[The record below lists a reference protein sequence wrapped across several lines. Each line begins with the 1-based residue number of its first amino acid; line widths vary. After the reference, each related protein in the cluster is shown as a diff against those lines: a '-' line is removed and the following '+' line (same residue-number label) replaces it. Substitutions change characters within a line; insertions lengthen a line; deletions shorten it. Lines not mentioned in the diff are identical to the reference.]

1 MNSNKSSNNKVGI
14 KNKHVDTPEIEFNI
28 SKIKHLKKKFSSSP
42 KLHKIYSVNDSP
54 KIKNN
59 SFYFNNMYKNKV
71 NEISFYTKRTSNSQF
86 KNRNSS
92 SNNYISPKTLSQENT
107 DRKKQQFMQIYNLK
121 FEKDKIQRK
130 NTIVNMLIN
139 TKDNIKLNKIENNI
153 KKAINNMRK
162 KIEKTKT
169 KRMSN
174 NQITEKIKNKLRSSP
189 SLKFIK
195 IKSIQKNKKKR
206 KSENSFLMKNIYNKS
221 FTSNKIISKKR
232 KISFDYSLQQ
242 KKNIMKKLKH
252 KIFNNKNK
260 ISIINLNTSINEEIE
275 NKDDKGYAFYPN
287 SYFILIFDLLL
298 TISVLYT
305 FIEIPLNIAKNKD
318 IREVGPIFKEIIH
331 YIIDLIF
338 LLDFIICFFRGYYN
352 SEMEI
357 IINNKKIFFNYI
369 KNHFLYD
376 LLEGFP
382 LYTIIRIFMKQNK
395 TIYLMYSQIESI
407 SITFL
412 LFIKPLKIFKIIK
425 RKNNKF
431 LEELLMH
438 FNDNYN
444 LERLFK
450 FLIYFFIFFLFV
462 HLFICLHIY
471 LALQSY
477 PNWLIHIDI
486 LNENFLTKYLA
497 SFYFLMTTMT
507 TVGYGDIICISFI
520 ERIYHIILLVIGTL
534 LYTFLVSKIGNYL
547 RDESHEQTKL
557 DKDLNILENIRIT
570 YPNMPFKLYSKIK
583 NHLLTIFKKRK
594 KIGISLLIDG
604 VPDAIKNDLLFKI
617 YSKVINGFTIFK
629 GVKNSN
635 FIIQMLTSFIPIIV
649 KKEEIIFLE
658 GEIIQ
663 NIVFVKD
670 GRLALELVIDLNEP
684 FKSIEKYVENN
695 FIGISR
701 EEEFKKYSSNNGQK
715 SMMNLPEINYNDL
728 KTRINDIINIEK
740 VTLINN
746 SRFDN
751 NGLSIDLGRLDFSQK
766 EIEQNQLKDLQI
778 IKIIDIRKNEHFGD
792 VHLFMEKPSP
802 FTLKVKSRIAELLFL
817 RKNSAISMSKNFQN
831 IWRKIET
838 KSFHNLVS
846 IKKLTF
852 KILKRYL
859 TTHYNPRN
867 EMEANTL
874 FNLEKNFISN
884 ISFSEKYA
892 SHKVSMNKSNF
903 NSSNIRSPNMNRS
916 SNSISRKSG
925 SKINVSD
932 KIKLKSSFNKQKL
945 IILNNSQKCK
955 NDSVEIIN
963 DRLNLSS
970 DSLKSNSYHSS
981 HFKTSKFFSPKNLAE
996 NQQIP
1001 VININQ
1007 ENEEEENDKVTNLIN
1022 NEITSKSFI
1031 KKSIKIN
1038 MNSAFS
1044 FKNDN
1049 QSSKFLKMSK
1059 NSTDIINNGLDSKKQ
1074 SDKTLTCESF
1084 EKQHT
1089 IKCSNKSLLNTI
1101 FNNNDEDSLFVTLED
1116 VNKNFSKKIRKRL
1129 KKRKK
1134 IQKLKELLKL
1144 QKLKISKNLKELYLN
1159 QMIQKQNSKIKI
1171 DSNIS
1176 NQCLPD
1182 NSTYSSDIK
1191 QVSQILDSSE
1201 EESTQIQSNFKFK
1214 NNSLKII
1221 VSESFQIKSS
1231 YNNINLLTKGE
1242 IIRNL
1247 NYKLCLDNLIK
1258 QTLNGNIVNE
1268 DIYKSNNSIKAQ
1280 NTKKSKF
1287 KKVKFKNCNENDFNN
1302 NNNNNIN
1309 RINNNNNNNNN
1320 NNSNNNSNNNII
1332 LFDKISTKSNKYR
1345 HSEKSL
1351 RDYFLNI
1358 LEQNDK
1364 NKNIYRFFKEDLEDI
1379 GSLKLKK
1386 KKKAKKSK
1394 DLKDKKKEGKELLY
1408 EKKLD
1413 KKNIQIINDSYNNV
1427 TDKQITSTL
1436 NALNEYEKDKG
1447 KNKESKLAYINQQ
1460 NFNSYE
1466 KIVQRNNLEKKNTN
1480 NCLVF

>member
-14 KNKHVDTPEIEFNI
+14 KNKHVDMPEIEFNI

-174 NQITEKIKNKLRSSP
+174 NQITENIKNKLRSSP

-507 TVGYGDIICISFI
+507 TVGYGDIVCISFI

-570 YPNMPFKLYSKIK
+570 HPNMPFKLYSKIK

-594 KIGISLLIDG
+594 KVGISLLING

-635 FIIQMLTSFIPIIV
+635 FIIQMLTSFIPILV

-684 FKSIEKYVENN
+684 FQSIERYVENN

-715 SMMNLPEINYNDL
+715 AMMNLPEINFNGL
-728 KTRINDIINIEK
+728 KSRINDIINIDK
-740 VTLINN
+740 TTLINN
-746 SRFDN
+746 SRIEN
-751 NGLSIDLGRLDFSQK
+751 NGISIDLGRMDFTQK
-766 EIEQNQLKDLQI
+766 EIDPSQLKDLQI

-792 VHLFMEKPSP
+792 VHLFLEKPSP
-802 FTLKVKSRIAELLFL
+802 FTLKVKSRIAELLLL
-817 RKNSAISMSKNFQN
+817 RKSSAIFMSKNFHN

-852 KILKRYL
+852 KILKQYL
-859 TTHYNPRN
+859 NTHYYPRTD
-867 EMEANTL
+867 MEANTL
-874 FNLEKNFISN
+874 FNLDKNFISN
-884 ISFSEKYA
+884 ISLTDNYA
-892 SHKVSMNKSNF
+892 SHKVSMNKSIF
-903 NSSNIRSPNMNRS
+903 NSSNIRSPNMNINKS
-916 SNSISRKSG
+916 FNSISKNSG
-925 SKINVSD
+925 SKNNTLDNIN
-932 KIKLKSSFNKQKL
+932 LKSPINKKKL
-945 IILNNSQKCK
+945 FIGYNSNRWKNNSIEIF
-955 NDSVEIIN
+955 NDN
-963 DRLNLSS
+963 FDLSS
-970 DSLKSNSYHSS
+970 DSINSNSYHSS

-1007 ENEEEENDKVTNLIN
+1007 VNEEEEKDKVTDLVN
-1022 NEITSKSFI
+1022 NEISSKSFKKNII
-1031 KKSIKIN
+1031 KRN
-1038 MNSAFS
+1038 TNSAFS
-1044 FKNDN
+1044 FKNNN
-1049 QSSKFLKMSK
+1049 QSSNLLKISK
-1059 NSTDIINNGLDSKKQ
+1059 NSSDIINSGLDSKKQ
-1074 SDKTLTCESF
+1074 SDKTINSESF
-1084 EKQHT
+1084 EKQKT
-1089 IKCSNKSLLNTI
+1089 IKYSNNDVENTKI
-1101 FNNNDEDSLFVTLED
+1101 NKNDEDFLIFTLED
-1116 VNKNFSKKIRKRL
+1116 VNKNFSKRIKKRL

-1144 QKLKISKNLKELYLN
+1144 QKFKINKNLIELYLK
-1159 QMIQKQNSKIKI
+1159 QIMQKQNSKTKI
-1171 DSNIS
+1171 DSKIS
-1176 NQCLPD
+1176 NQYLPD
-1182 NSTYSSDIK
+1182 NPTYSSDIN

-1201 EESTQIQSNFKFK
+1201 EESTQIQNNIKFK
-1214 NNSLKII
+1214 NNSLKI
-1221 VSESFQIKSS
+1221 VVTESFQIKSS
-1231 YNNINLLTKGE
+1231 YTNINLLTKGE
-1242 IIRNL
+1242 VIRNI
-1247 NYKLCLDNLIK
+1247 NYKYYLENFIK
-1258 QTLNGNIVNE
+1258 QTLIGNIVNE
-1268 DIYKSNNSIKAQ
+1268 DIFKSNYSTRTPNNKQ
-1280 NTKKSKF
+1280 SKY
-1287 KKVKFKNCNENDFNN
+1287 KMVKFKSGYETNS
-1302 NNNNNIN
+1302 NNNNNIF
-1309 RINNNNNNNNN
+1309 
-1320 NNSNNNSNNNII
+1320 
-1332 LFDKISTKSNKYR
+1332 LFDKMSSKLNKYK
-1345 HSEKSL
+1345 HSEKTL
-1351 RDYFLNI
+1351 RNYGLNI
-1358 LEQNDK
+1358 LEKKNK
-1364 NKNIYRFFKEDLEDI
+1364 NKNIHRHFKKDVEDS
-1379 GSLKLKK
+1379 GNLKLYENI
-1386 KKKAKKSK
+1386 KAQKQKN
-1394 DLKDKKKEGKELLY
+1394 LKDNKKEGKDLKFS
-1408 EKKLD
+1408 KKID
-1413 KKNIQIINDSYNNV
+1413 KKNSGQNINDSCNNV
-1427 TDKQITSTL
+1427 NDKIFLSTL
-1436 NALNEYEKDKG
+1436 NVLNEYEKESDQ
-1447 KNKESKLAYINQQ
+1447 NKENKFAYLDQQ

-1466 KIVQRNNLEKKNTN
+1466 KIVKMNNLENKKTN